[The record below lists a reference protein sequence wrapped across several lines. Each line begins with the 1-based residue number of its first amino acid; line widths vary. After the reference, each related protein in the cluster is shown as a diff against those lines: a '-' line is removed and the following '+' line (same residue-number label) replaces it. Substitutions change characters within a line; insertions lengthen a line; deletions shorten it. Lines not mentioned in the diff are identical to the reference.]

1 MGSFGSTTLKI
12 SKAMNYVG
20 GTVLVLMMLLVV
32 SDVVLRIFWKPIL
45 GTYELVSLA
54 GALVI
59 GFAIPK
65 TSLDDAHVYVDFIVT
80 GGSPAVRKIFRLI
93 TKFFGFVLFAL
104 LTVNMTLKAGELYR
118 ANEVSLT
125 LHVPLYPI
133 AYALSVCAIVE
144 CVVLIFQMV
153 ETVRDGGNNE

>member
-1 MGSFGSTTLKI
+1 
-12 SKAMNYVG
+12 
-20 GTVLVLMMLLVV
+20 
-32 SDVVLRIFWKPIL
+32 
-45 GTYELVSLA
+45 
-54 GALVI
+54 
-59 GFAIPK
+59 
-65 TSLDDAHVYVDFIVT
+65 VYVDFVVT
-80 GGSPAVRKIFRLI
+80 GGSRAVRKTFRLI

-133 AYALSVCAIVE
+133 AYALSVCAVVE

>member
-1 MGSFGSTTLKI
+1 MSSFGSVTFRV

-54 GALVI
+54 GALVV

-65 TSLDDAHVYVDFIVT
+65 ASLDDAHVYVDFVVT
-80 GGSPAVRKIFRLI
+80 GGPPVMRKVFRLI

-125 LHVPLYPI
+125 LHVPLYPV
-133 AYALSVCAIVE
+133 AYALSLCAFVE

-153 ETVRDGGNNE
+153 ETVGGGGSNE